1 MHANWRSMSPEEH
14 VLPLLI
20 IALCIAVVLFASRR
34 WPGRWVDHGARVIAV
49 AVVLAE
55 VGWWVISIA
64 YGTWTVQWSLPLH
77 LCEAGCFVVAA
88 ALWWR
93 ARFAFE
99 MSYFWGLGGTLPGLF
114 SPSIPGHFPDPVFF
128 QYYAQHGLLVLGAFY
143 LVIALRMRPARRAV
157 LRVSLATAVYA
168 AAVGVVDFVTNGNYL
183 FLRDLPPTRT
193 LLDYMGPWPWYI
205 VTLTIGAILV
215 FNLLYLPF
223 AREVRGPEP
232 APSPA

>member
-1 MHANWRSMSPEEH
+1 MHAYWRPMSLQEH
-14 VLPLLI
+14 ILPLLV
-20 IALCIAVVLFASRR
+20 IAVVIVAVLLAARR

-49 AVVLAE
+49 AVVAAE
-55 VGWWVISIA
+55 AGWWVINIVE
-64 YGTWTVQWSLPLH
+64 GTWTVQWSLPLH
-77 LCEAGCFVVAA
+77 LCEAGCFLVAA

-99 MSYFWGLGGTLPGLF
+99 MSYFWGLGGTMPGLL

-143 LVIALRMRPARRAV
+143 LVVALRMRPARRAV
-157 LRVSLATAVYA
+157 MRVSIATGVYA
-168 AAVGVVDFVTNGNYL
+168 VAVGIVDYLTNGNYL

-193 LLDYMGPWPWYI
+193 FLDYMGPWPWYI
-205 VTLTIGAILV
+205 LTLTIGAIVV

-223 AREVRGPEP
+223 ARS
-232 APSPA
+232 APMQQAVATTA